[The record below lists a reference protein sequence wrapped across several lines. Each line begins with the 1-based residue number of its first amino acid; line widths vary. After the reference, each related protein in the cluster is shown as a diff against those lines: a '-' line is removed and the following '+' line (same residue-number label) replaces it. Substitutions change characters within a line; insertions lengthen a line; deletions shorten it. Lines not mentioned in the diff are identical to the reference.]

1 MPAVL
6 TERAGEADQPV
17 HQRAPR
23 EARRRGGAAARRRG
37 EAIVMVCNRLFV
49 GTFNA
54 SPRRLVRPLG
64 WHLMAFCRT

>member
-23 EARRRGGAAARRRG
+23 EARRRG
-37 EAIVMVCNRLFV
+37 EAIVMVYNRLFV